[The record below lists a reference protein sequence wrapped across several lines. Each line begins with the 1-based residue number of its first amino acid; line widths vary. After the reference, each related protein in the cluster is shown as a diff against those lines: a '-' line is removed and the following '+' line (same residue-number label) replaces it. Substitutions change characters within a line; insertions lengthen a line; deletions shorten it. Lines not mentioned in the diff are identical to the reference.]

1 MKYELWDHESKN
13 LLGVYRTERAALL
26 TVLEAI
32 QDHGRD
38 SAEVSALMLGYND
51 GQGGG
56 RVIAEGPQLAEL
68 ALRHAGSRRASA

>member
-38 SAEVSALMLGYND
+38 SAEVSSLMLGYND

-56 RVIAEGPQLAEL
+56 RVIAEGPDLANRAL
-68 ALRHAGSRRASA
+68 AQTRSTRPSA